1 MNLILYDLSLNKI
14 GDLITDGDTSA
25 RHIGESVSYGEI
37 DRITFEIRK
46 NSNHFSNVINGN
58 MLLYNDQFYVITE
71 ITSIDSVSSSQNY
84 NVVAVHNAKQLK
96 DRLIADGEEL
106 IAMNIE
112 QILTLFLYDNL
123 VPIYNWEVGTVV
135 ADLNKYRTYTP
146 KEMSVFEALIEIAEL
161 YDLYVFFDS
170 GLSGNFINLYDKDTY
185 RSEVAPLT
193 LFESINIKEINIVRN
208 MDEFA
213 TRLYAFGGTDPATSF
228 DVDIIDATVNGS
240 PWGKTYVE
248 NYSYYLDLGYTQEY
262 ISANPD
268 LFLKEA
274 VWRDSNYVDPDT
286 LYADAVVK
294 LSKISSP
301 KIDVTLS
308 VLMTNIDGT
317 KMSLSQYPKLGYKI
331 NIVDTRLQEEIIF
344 TVVGYEINYDTPWEI
359 GLSATNVVIRK
370 NALLDIVRS
379 AQTMRRIT
387 KADGTVKPIYVDS
400 NIDEQLSAYDIA
412 VQQLNELAIN
422 ATGFYQTIYTDPITD
437 AKTDYMHDNPVLS
450 LSNIIYMKTATGFFW
465 TDTGWNDGN
474 PTWMNGYTA
483 SGNIVAKTLS
493 VVGIN
498 ADWITTGSVTS
509 SNYEYT
515 SGSFS
520 NAGTKFDL
528 TNGSIISKN
537 FFIGISGNVKF
548 NSGTIGGFTFTPT
561 QISGGDLR
569 LHVDGS
575 ISVSPEYSSWSFYV
589 DNVGKLTATGPTFSK
604 VSGCSFNSSE
614 TTKFDTSGN
623 LTVGGTSSF
632 KGNMSCTG
640 TSTFGASNNVTI
652 SSIGAVTISS
662 GSFKVGG
669 ASSYC
674 TISTLGEINTTGTLT
689 VGSTFKVGDVSN
701 YCTISSLGNINTT
714 GTLTAEGNFKVGD
727 YDDYCTIS
735 SLGAINT
742 TNSLTVKGNSTLN
755 GFTNTIANALKHTGS
770 TLGFFNAIPTIKT
783 TVLAPSVITTT
794 GTADATYSSNEQTML
809 GNLKTDV
816 TNLRSKLNE
825 IWDALDG
832 YGLI

>member
-498 ADWITTGSVTS
+498 ADWISTGSVI
-509 SNYEYT
+509 SNNYAYT
-515 SGSFS
+515 SGDFS
-520 NAGTKFDL
+520 DAGTKINL

-537 FFIGISGNVKF
+537 FAINTLGNAKFYSGK
-548 NSGTIGGFTFTPT
+548 IGGFSLSPT
-561 QISGGDLR
+561 YLSGGDLM
-569 LHVDGS
+569 LSVDGS
-575 ISVSPEYSSWSFYV
+575 ISVSPEYSRWDFNVSSF
-589 DNVGKLTATGPTFSK
+589 GKLTATGPTFK
-604 VSGCSFNSSE
+604 QVDGCSFNSSE
-614 TTKFDTSGN
+614 TTKFDSSGN
-623 LTVGGTSSF
+623 LTVTENTS
-632 KGNMSCTG
+632 
-640 TSTFGASNNVTI
+640 FGVSNNVTI
-652 SSIGAVTISS
+652 SSTGAVIISS

-669 ASSYC
+669 STSYC
-674 TISTLGEINTTGTLT
+674 TISTLG
-689 VGSTFKVGDVSN
+689 
-701 YCTISSLGNINTT
+701 TIYTT
-714 GTLTAEGNFKVGD
+714 GTLTAEGNFKVGDYDDYCTISSFGDINTTGTLTVERTFKVGD

>member
-71 ITSIDSVSSSQNY
+71 ITSIDRANSSQNY

-106 IAMNIE
+106 VAMNIE
-112 QILTLFLYDNL
+112 QILTFFLYDNL

-185 RSEVAPLT
+185 RSEVSPLT
-193 LFESINIKEINIVRN
+193 LFESINVKEINIVRN

-213 TRLYAFGGTDPATSF
+213 TRLYAFGGTDPSTSF

-262 ISANPD
+262 IDANPD

-294 LSKISSP
+294 LGKISSP

-317 KMSLSQYPKLGYKI
+317 KMPLSQYPKLGYKI

-344 TVVGYEINYDTPWEI
+344 TVIGYEINYDTPWEI

-387 KADGTVKPIYVDS
+387 KADGTVKPIYVDA

-422 ATGFYQTIYTDPITD
+422 ATGFYQTIYTDPVTD

-498 ADWITTGSVTS
+498 ADWI
-509 SNYEYT
+509 
-515 SGSFS
+515 
-520 NAGTKFDL
+520 NAGQIAAARVRIGAGTTFDSGYDPSAKLDEADVGDLAFLDLVESAKLGTTIISGGYIKSSLL
-528 TNGSIISKN
+528 TADNIVTGAIKSSGYSGVTDGSAYSTAGTCLNLANGSITSKKFRIDSAGN
-537 FFIGISGNVKF
+537 AYFSGAVSGSTITGGSININNRFSVDANGDLNCASIGIGSDGIYVEGIATFDDTLVAKAYIEPDRDNTRNLGKSGRRFREVWAAN
-548 NSGTIGGFTFTPT
+548 GTIQTSDRDLKTNIQEIEKGVEFVLGLNPVQYQFIDGTSGRVHKGFIAQEVKILMDALGVDFGG
-561 QISGGDLR
+561 
-569 LHVDGS
+569 
-575 ISVSPEYSSWSFYV
+575 YV
-589 DNVGKLTATGPTFSK
+589 DPTVNADPASPADGNDGISYNKKALRYDEFIAPIVQTIQWINNRLTAL
-604 VSGCSFNSSE
+604 E
-614 TTKFDTSGN
+614 
-623 LTVGGTSSF
+623 GT
-632 KGNMSCTG
+632 
-640 TSTFGASNNVTI
+640 
-652 SSIGAVTISS
+652 
-662 GSFKVGG
+662 
-669 ASSYC
+669 
-674 TISTLGEINTTGTLT
+674 
-689 VGSTFKVGDVSN
+689 
-701 YCTISSLGNINTT
+701 
-714 GTLTAEGNFKVGD
+714 
-727 YDDYCTIS
+727 
-735 SLGAINT
+735 
-742 TNSLTVKGNSTLN
+742 
-755 GFTNTIANALKHTGS
+755 
-770 TLGFFNAIPTIKT
+770 P
-783 TVLAPSVITTT
+783 
-794 GTADATYSSNEQTML
+794 
-809 GNLKTDV
+809 
-816 TNLRSKLNE
+816 
-825 IWDALDG
+825 
-832 YGLI
+832 

>member
-71 ITSIDSVSSSQNY
+71 ITSIDRANSSQNY

-106 IAMNIE
+106 VAMNIE
-112 QILTLFLYDNL
+112 QILTFFLYDNL

-185 RSEVAPLT
+185 RSEVSPLT
-193 LFESINIKEINIVRN
+193 LFESINVKEINIVRN

-213 TRLYAFGGTDPATSF
+213 TRLYAFGGTDPSTSF

-262 ISANPD
+262 IDANPD

-294 LSKISSP
+294 LGKISSP

-344 TVVGYEINYDTPWEI
+344 TVIGYEINYDTPWEI

-387 KADGTVKPIYVDS
+387 KADGTVKPIYVDA

-422 ATGFYQTIYTDPITD
+422 ATGFYQTIYTDPVTD

-509 SNYEYT
+509 GNYAYT
-515 SGSFS
+515 SGDFS
-520 NAGTKFDL
+520 DAGTKIDL
-528 TNGSIISKN
+528 VTGLIRSKN
-537 FFIGISGNVKF
+537 FLIDSSGNAKF
-548 NSGTIGGFTFTPT
+548 KSGVLGGFTLTETAITAADLIITTSGAIGVTPAL
-561 QISGGDLR
+561 G
-569 LHVDGS
+569 
-575 ISVSPEYSSWSFYV
+575 SVSFNVSSF
-589 DNVGKLTATGPTFSK
+589 GKLTAKGAAFTGLTTIEAYTVK
-604 VSGCSFNSSE
+604 VGDLDGSRCEIASNGTITLFGTGSINISG
-614 TTKFDTSGN
+614 
-623 LTVGGTSSF
+623 
-632 KGNMSCTG
+632 TG
-640 TSTFGASNNVTI
+640 TFRC
-652 SSIGAVTISS
+652 
-662 GSFKVGG
+662 GG
-669 ASSYC
+669 DTYYC
-674 TISTLGEINTTGTLT
+674 TIGSMGQITTTYTLN
-689 VGSTFKVGDVSN
+689 VGSTFKVGDASN
-701 YCTISSLGNINTT
+701 YCTISSIGTITTT
-714 GTLTAEGNFKVGD
+714 GGATIAGTFKVGD
-727 YDDYCTIS
+727 VSDYCTIS

-742 TNSLTVKGNSTLN
+742 TSSLTVAGNATLN
-755 GFTNTIANALKHTGS
+755 GVTNTIANALKHTGT
-770 TLGFFNAIPTIKT
+770 TLGFFNKTPT
-783 TVLAPSVITTT
+783 TVRTITAPSAVTAT
-794 GTADATYSSNEQTML
+794 GTADTTYSSNEVTL
-809 GNLKTDV
+809 INALKTDV
-816 TNLRSKLNE
+816 TNLRTKLNE
-825 IWDALDG
+825 IWTALDA
-832 YGLI
+832 YGLV